1 MFNYL
6 RMAMKDAKRMKELD
20 KQKKRLLSKDM
31 DFQFLEEIIQRV
43 NDNPKLNIKIVL
55 KDQTTLFVNTYKKP
69 ESVFTRE
76 TYIEEEVR

>member
-1 MFNYL
+1 MFNYF

-69 ESVFTRE
+69 ENVFTRE

>member
-1 MFNYL
+1 
-6 RMAMKDAKRMKELD
+6 MAMKDAKRMKELD

-69 ESVFTRE
+69 ESVFARD
-76 TYIEEEVR
+76 TYIEEEVK

>member
-69 ESVFTRE
+69 ENVFVGE

>member
-1 MFNYL
+1 
-6 RMAMKDAKRMKELD
+6 MAMKDAKRMKELD
-20 KQKKRLLSKDM
+20 KQKKRLLSKGM
-31 DFQFLEEIIQRV
+31 DYQFLEEIIQRV

-69 ESVFTRE
+69 ESVFVGE